1 MVCFSSPHFLPSHC
15 PSIRCKISLFFYYG
29 RTEREKKK
37 TKKNGTISSNNSV
50 LRLRLSAISQLMSSK
65 YRCTQQLLQAAAWPT
80 LPAAPEAQPKAALGR
95 EALWPKVQQK
105 LGCSHSF
112 QTTVFICYLHCSA
125 HCHIFT
131 VLFILTPDLTITAE
145 SL

>member
-37 TKKNGTISSNNSV
+37 NKKNGTISSNNSV

-112 QTTVFICYLHCSA
+112 QTTVFISVTCIAVHIVIYLQYY
-125 HCHIFT
+125 
-131 VLFILTPDLTITAE
+131 LY
-145 SL
+145 

>member
-37 TKKNGTISSNNSV
+37 RNSTKSSNNSIP
-50 LRLRLSAISQLMSSK
+50 RLRVSAISQLMSSK
-65 YRCTQQLLQAAAWPT
+65 YRCTQQLLRAAAWPT

-95 EALWPKVQQK
+95 ETLWPEVQQK
-105 LGCSHSF
+105 LGSSHSF
-112 QTTVFICYLHCSA
+112 QTTVFISVTCTAVHIVIYLQYY
-125 HCHIFT
+125 
-131 VLFILTPDLTITAE
+131 LY
-145 SL
+145 